1 MSDGAVGR
9 GVVGA
14 LATIGLFA
22 AIASM
27 CGGCSTIQK
36 AGIGNGTVS
45 AAERA
50 ALNAARPGAGDLL
63 AGVLGGDD
71 DGGYVATVTI
81 TDATGHVL
89 VPPYTIDETKRRTRT
104 VGALTEG
111 AKGGGWAAILDS
123 LSAIQSNQTESA
135 GTIDPAVLEALTP

>member
-1 MSDGAVGR
+1 MSGNGEVGR
-9 GVVGA
+9 GVVSA
-14 LATIGLFA
+14 LIVL
-22 AIASM
+22 AIAIWLTG
-27 CGGCSTIQK
+27 CGTLQK

-45 AAERA
+45 DTERA
-50 ALNAARPGAGDLL
+50 GLNAIRPGAGDLL

-89 VPPYTIDETKRRTRT
+89 IPPYTIDETKRRTRT

-111 AKGGGWAAILDS
+111 AKGGGWAAILDQVT
-123 LSAIQSNQTESA
+123 AIQSNINA
-135 GTIDPAVLEALTP
+135 GSGTTAEAIDILTP

>member
-1 MSDGAVGR
+1 MSGNGEVGR
-9 GVVGA
+9 GV
-14 LATIGLFA
+14 LFA
-22 AIASM
+22 VVTLVLCHLLSG
-27 CGGCSTIQK
+27 CGTIK
-36 AGIGNGTVS
+36 KMGVGNGTVS

-104 VGALTEG
+104 VGELTGES
-111 AKGGGWAAILDS
+111 KGGGWAAILEQVT
-123 LSAIQSNQTESA
+123 AIQSNINA
-135 GTIDPAVLEALTP
+135 GTGTTAEAIDILNP